1 MTLVFRCSWCL
12 KKQYCSQACLL
23 QDYAK
28 GHTRETFCQTEGEEW
43 KVKDSKAE
51 RVEKKR
57 QGTKQCLARIG
68 ESVQGDD
75 MKKMAKAFHDKL

>member
-1 MTLVFRCSWCL
+1 M
-12 KKQYCSQACLL
+12 
-23 QDYAK
+23 K
-28 GHTRETFCQTEGEEW
+28 G
-43 KVKDSKAE
+43 SKAE

-75 MKKMAKAFHDKL
+75 TKKMVKAFHDKL